1 MTRGRAP
8 LLGLALVAVVVAGWA
23 GLARMGIVA
32 PAPGAA
38 TAAHGAL
45 MVSGFIGTLIGL
57 ERAVVTR
64 RWWAELAP
72 ALSGG
77 GALAL
82 LVGVPGPAPELAI
95 AAAAAVLALVTVR
108 GAPAGDPVARAVMT
122 AGALAWLAGALVWAS
137 GAGAFR
143 AMPWWLLFLVL
154 LIAAERMELSRALR
168 PSRAAALVLAGGCAL
183 AIAGVAL
190 TWWDLTA
197 GLRLTGLGTIVLAL
211 WLLLRDRPPAAAR
224 LAGFPRFAAVSLA
237 AAYVWLGAG
246 ALFLITYA
254 GPPAGPRYDA
264 MVHAVF
270 VGFVFSTIFG
280 HGPIVVPAVIGTAIA
295 YRRALFVPLAALQ
308 LSLLARVAGDL
319 LGRADARDAGAVGIA
334 LSFVAYAAVMA
345 SSVRA
350 RRAASRQ
357 AVREAGLR

>member
-8 LLGLALVAVVVAGWA
+8 LLGLALVAAVVAGWA
-23 GLARMGIVA
+23 GLGRMGIVA

-45 MVSGFIGTLIGL
+45 MVSGFTGTLIGL

-72 ALSGG
+72 ALSAA
-77 GALAL
+77 GALAVL
-82 LVGVPGPAPELAI
+82 LGVPGPAPELAI

-122 AGALAWLAGALVWAS
+122 VAALAWLAGALVWAS
-137 GAGAFR
+137 GAEAFR
-143 AMPWWLLFLVL
+143 AVPWWLLFLVL
-154 LIAAERMELSRALR
+154 IITAERMELSRALR
-168 PSRAAALVLAGGCAL
+168 PSRAAAAVLAAGCAV
-183 AIAGVAL
+183 AVAGVAL
-190 TWWDLTA
+190 TWWDFAA
-197 GLRLTGLGTIVLAL
+197 GLRLTGLGTLVLAL

-224 LAGFPRFAAVSLA
+224 LAGFPRFAAVALVTGYAWLA
-237 AAYVWLGAG
+237 VG

-280 HGPIVVPAVIGTAIA
+280 HGPIVVPAVVGAA
-295 YRRALFVPLAALQ
+295 VAFRRALFVPLALLQ
-308 LSLLARVAGDL
+308 LSLLARVGGDL
-319 LGRADARDAGAVGIA
+319 LGRADARDAGAAGIA
-334 LSFVAYAAVMA
+334 LSFLAYAAVMA

-350 RRAASRQ
+350 RRAASRE
-357 AVREAGLR
+357 AVRGAGLR